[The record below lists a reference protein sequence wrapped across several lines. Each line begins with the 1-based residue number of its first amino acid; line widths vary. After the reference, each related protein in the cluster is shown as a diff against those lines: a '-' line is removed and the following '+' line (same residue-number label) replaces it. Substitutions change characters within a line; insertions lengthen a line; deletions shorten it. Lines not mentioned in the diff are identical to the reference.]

1 MRSEASD
8 TDKKSTNE
16 LTDAE
21 EKELNLEKNETISK
35 IEQLLAHLLSNSD
48 ELQSN
53 IPISPEALTAQ
64 TPLLPMPAL
73 TPDSAIDLAQQQT
86 ISYAE
91 LLVLYEKEKTLRID
105 METTFQ
111 QKTKESSKQ
120 IENLNREMTNLASII
135 DDLHKQYI
143 NLQNQYQFEMDS
155 LIKLNE
161 DIRNELHQN
170 EIRLKQ
176 YENETLKLKAENKQF
191 YGEQTILTKELDEQY
206 QMPSG
211 MDEAIKQINIL
222 KSDKIKLILAN
233 QVTNKQ
239 LAISSENLKHLQK
252 ANLDYQRSNNMQDQM
267 VITQSKFFFYL
278 V

>member
-73 TPDSAIDLAQQQT
+73 TPDSAIDLVQQQT

>member
-176 YENETLKLKAENKQF
+176 YENENLKLKAENKQF

>member
-8 TDKKSTNE
+8 SDKKSTNE

-35 IEQLLAHLLSNSD
+35 IEQLLTHLLSNSD
-48 ELQSN
+48 ELQSS

-64 TPLLPMPAL
+64 TPLLPMPLLA
-73 TPDSAIDLAQQQT
+73 PDSALDPAQQQT

-176 YENETLKLKAENKQF
+176 FENESLKLKAENKQF

-211 MDEAIKQINIL
+211 MDEAIKQINVL

-267 VITQSKFFFYL
+267 VITQSKFCL
-278 V
+278 IMV

>member
-91 LLVLYEKEKTLRID
+91 LLVLYEKEKNLRID

-176 YENETLKLKAENKQF
+176 YENENLKLKAENKQF

-239 LAISSENLKHLQK
+239 LAISSENLKH
-252 ANLDYQRSNNMQDQM
+252 
-267 VITQSKFFFYL
+267 
-278 V
+278 